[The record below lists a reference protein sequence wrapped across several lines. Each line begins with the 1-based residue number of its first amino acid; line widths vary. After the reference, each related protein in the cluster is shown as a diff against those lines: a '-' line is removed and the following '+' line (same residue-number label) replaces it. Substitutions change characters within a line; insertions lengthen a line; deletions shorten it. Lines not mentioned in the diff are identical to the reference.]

1 MSIVIGD
8 FEVVNEPVAKPGTAE
23 RGNQEP
29 PAKTPSVTPEA
40 FAIIEQYLT
49 ERALRVWAD

>member
-8 FEVVNEPVAKPGTAE
+8 FEVVNEPVAKAGGAE
-23 RGNQEP
+23 RGNQEQSS
-29 PAKTPSVTPEA
+29 KTSNVTPEA

>member
-8 FEVVNEPVAKPGTAE
+8 FEVVNEPAANPSQAE
-23 RGNQEP
+23 SAT
-29 PAKTPSVTPEA
+29 PAQAESRVSTEA
-40 FAIIEQYLT
+40 FESVERHLT